1 MVAQAK
7 KPPLTVSNPWWG
19 HDPSDKQLVALW
31 GYEKCPDLFYGGA
44 AGPGKT
50 SYLLMAAA
58 QYVQY
63 PHYRALLLR
72 KTYADLSLPD
82 AIMDRAISWWDGVEG
97 ARFSHADKTCYFPS
111 GARVQFG
118 YMASARDHLRYQGAA
133 VHFVGID
140 EASQIPS
147 RQLEYL
153 HSRIRRAIDD
163 PIPLRYRL
171 ASNPGDVSH
180 DWLKDTYVNGA
191 DGHEVVYLP
200 GLMTDN
206 PGLDVEE
213 YRKQLAHLDPV
224 TRKQLEEGDWD
235 VQLSGGVLDVTRLK
249 YYTSGEFRQRVRY
262 WDFAATEQKEDVDPD
277 WTAGVLMAV
286 EDGAYQVQDV
296 QRFREGPAEV
306 EARVRSQAEIDGP
319 SVPVRIE
326 EEPGSAGKIVSDH
339 YARHV
344 LQGRDFRGVRS
355 SGNKAERARPLAAA
369 ISNGLVSLRSEAS
382 WVRDLVNEMRSFPLG
397 THDDQVD
404 SMSGAMTA
412 LTQQDR
418 VQSVLPRSMVQL
430 CVDAHR
436 KYEREI
442 GRIVAAGHPFV
453 GLSVAE
459 TGADRTSMVTR
470 IGPVIMATEQWD
482 ETVTHDFVPSTSVLH
497 FRYAPDPSRPWRGNG
512 PIEVANLAGR
522 LSAETVRALAEESS
536 GPVGRLLVIPVDGA
550 DATVEGLKADIKNAA
565 GRVALLETGDWDAG
579 GDTKVDLRMQRF
591 GAEPPA
597 SLVELVDVSSRE
609 VYAACGFNAALWGG
623 SQAASVREAWR
634 LALFGVLSPLGR
646 LVESELQDKLEDT
659 VTLSWQELRAS
670 DLSGR
675 ARAFQSMVGGGMAV
689 AEAVSVAGLMVE
701 D

>member
-1 MVAQAK
+1 MRGYEMATQTK
-7 KPPLTVSNPWWG
+7 KPPPTVSNPWWG
-19 HDPSDKQLVALW
+19 HDPSDKQLKALW
-31 GYEKCPDLFYGGA
+31 VYEKCPDLFYGGA

-50 SYLLMAAA
+50 SYLLMAAV
-58 QYVQY
+58 QYVHY
-63 PHYRALLLR
+63 PHYRALILR

-97 ARFSHADKTCYFPS
+97 ARFSHSDKTCYFPS

-118 YMASARDHLRYQGAA
+118 YMASIRDHLRYQGAA

-153 HSRIRRAIDD
+153 HSRIRRAKDD
-163 PIPLRYRL
+163 LIPLRYRL

-191 DGHEVVYLP
+191 DGHNVVYLP

-235 VQLSGGVLDVTRLK
+235 VQLSGGVLDVSKLK
-249 YYTSGEFRQRVRY
+249 YYVEGEFRQRVRY
-262 WDFAATEQKEDVDPD
+262 WDFAATEQKEGVDPD
-277 WTAGVLMAV
+277 WTAGILMGV

-306 EARVRSQAEIDGP
+306 EVRVKAQAQIDGP
-319 SVPVRIE
+319 NVPIRIE
-326 EEPGSAGKIVSDH
+326 QEPGSAGVIVIDH

-369 ISNGLVSLRSEAS
+369 VSNGLVSLRSEAP
-382 WVRDLVNEMRSFPLG
+382 WVRDLTNEMRSFPLG

-404 SMSGAMTA
+404 AMSGSMTA

-418 VQSVLPRSMVQL
+418 IQSVLPRSMVQV
-430 CVDAHR
+430 CVDAYN
-436 KYEREI
+436 KYKRDIE
-442 GRIVAAGHPFV
+442 RIVTTERPFV
-453 GLSVAE
+453 GFHIAE

-470 IGPVIMATEQWD
+470 RGPAIVAAEQWD
-482 ETVTHDFVPSTSVLH
+482 VSALDSLERVDRHCREVGAIALYYDAGGSGASI
-497 FRYAPDPSRPWRGNG
+497 RANIRQMWR
-512 PIEVANLAGR
+512 E
-522 LSAETVRALAEESS
+522 RALAQY
-536 GPVGRLLVIPVDGA
+536 PVIGVNFGASVEGGNMEFVRGQTNAQYFARRGSQLSWALRLRATRTKRLMEGEDVDLGTCLVIDPGI
-550 DATVEGLKADIKNAA
+550 EGLDGFLAQLSQPEFDETSTGKVEIPTSTTCAGSGNKNDGVGQFIAII
-565 GRVALLETGDWDAG
+565 
-579 GDTKVDLRMQRF
+579 
-591 GAEPPA
+591 
-597 SLVELVDVSSRE
+597 E
-609 VYAACGFNAALWGG
+609 VL
-623 SQAASVREAWR
+623 WR
-634 LALFGVLSPLGR
+634 LRQVSN
-646 LVESELQDKLEDT
+646 
-659 VTLSWQELRAS
+659 LRAS
-670 DLSGR
+670 G
-675 ARAFQSMVGGGMAV
+675 
-689 AEAVSVAGLMVE
+689 
-701 D
+701 